1 MRRRHNRDNYPV
13 SAPDG
18 GCFRREPRGNKLVSL
33 NFQKRK
39 LTLIIIVPY
48 FPKKSIFFT
57 QKAGNFSFFPIEAGG
72 RTARAEIRLRVRLS
86 YDIYRINLSVYQRNA
101 QEEIM
106 EDCIIIKPRKFAH
119 ADFISF
125 LVLDLVIGVLIAI
138 FMSDIVYKI
147 LMLFGCVAIFLS
159 CSYQYFLDT
168 KTLIVSKSGIYT
180 EFWSYKRFYKWS
192 DFKFIGMR
200 NCNGHYLFR
209 NSDWMELIFYTKKA
223 QNPIKS
229 NDKSCAYRHPSSFLY
244 ITFCSDKLAK
254 TDFRSYGRICYR
266 ADKKEVLSKLAE
278 WGIEVEKC
286 ERKI

>member
-1 MRRRHNRDNYPV
+1 
-13 SAPDG
+13 
-18 GCFRREPRGNKLVSL
+18 
-33 NFQKRK
+33 
-39 LTLIIIVPY
+39 
-48 FPKKSIFFT
+48 
-57 QKAGNFSFFPIEAGG
+57 
-72 RTARAEIRLRVRLS
+72 
-86 YDIYRINLSVYQRNA
+86 
-101 QEEIM
+101 M
-106 EDCIIIKPRKFAH
+106 EDCIIINPRKFAH

-278 WGIEVEKC
+278 WGIEVERC

>member
-1 MRRRHNRDNYPV
+1 
-13 SAPDG
+13 
-18 GCFRREPRGNKLVSL
+18 
-33 NFQKRK
+33 
-39 LTLIIIVPY
+39 
-48 FPKKSIFFT
+48 
-57 QKAGNFSFFPIEAGG
+57 
-72 RTARAEIRLRVRLS
+72 
-86 YDIYRINLSVYQRNA
+86 
-101 QEEIM
+101 M

-147 LMLFGCVAIFLS
+147 LMLFGCVTIFLS

-223 QNPIKS
+223 QTPIKS
-229 NDKSCAYRHPSSFLY
+229 DDKSCAYRHPSSFLY

-278 WGIEVEKC
+278 WGIEVERC
-286 ERKI
+286 

>member
-1 MRRRHNRDNYPV
+1 
-13 SAPDG
+13 
-18 GCFRREPRGNKLVSL
+18 
-33 NFQKRK
+33 
-39 LTLIIIVPY
+39 
-48 FPKKSIFFT
+48 
-57 QKAGNFSFFPIEAGG
+57 
-72 RTARAEIRLRVRLS
+72 
-86 YDIYRINLSVYQRNA
+86 
-101 QEEIM
+101 M
-106 EDCIIIKPRKFAH
+106 EDCMIIKPNKLEH
-119 ADFISF
+119 TDFISVSI
-125 LVLDLVIGVLIAI
+125 LAIIIGILAAI
-138 FMSDIVYKI
+138 FASDIVYKI
-147 LMLFGCVAIFLS
+147 FLLVLAVTLFSL
-159 CSYQYFLDT
+159 CSYQYFLNA

-278 WGIEVEKC
+278 WGVEVERC
-286 ERKI
+286 